1 MLSRPAP
8 RAPEPTSRRPGRSK
22 PVRTGLQSRGPRPGR
37 GDTRQVPGTHDSA
50 AARAPAALPRLQ
62 PGITA
67 SAHAGPGTPAT
78 PGRPR
83 RSRGHA
89 PRPAGPLALLVD
101 PPRLFSPPRPPRT
114 RGGCPEVLSSS
125 SLGPGGPSWLHPANP
140 LHAAVPQRFRYRR
153 GEAAGI
159 SNKTQESV
167 CDSSAW
173 IPPVPKLSSRS
184 LLGRSCPMFEPFLPR
199 EDGLKAAGWGLFLV
213 KEPLRFKGGD
223 GACAGLSSCPV
234 EELLMF
240 TGYA

>member
-37 GDTRQVPGTHDSA
+37 GDTRQVPGTRDSA

-62 PGITA
+62 PGIAA

-101 PPRLFSPPRPPRT
+101 PPAPLLFPEAPEDPRW
-114 RGGCPEVLSSS
+114 L
-125 SLGPGGPSWLHPANP
+125 PGGPQLLFLGPRRTFLAAPSQPSSCCSAATFP
-140 LHAAVPQRFRYRR
+140 LP
-153 GEAAGI
+153 
-159 SNKTQESV
+159 T
-167 CDSSAW
+167 
-173 IPPVPKLSSRS
+173 
-184 LLGRSCPMFEPFLPR
+184 GRSGR
-199 EDGLKAAGWGLFLV
+199 DLKQNTRIGV
-213 KEPLRFKGGD
+213 
-223 GACAGLSSCPV
+223 
-234 EELLMF
+234 
-240 TGYA
+240 